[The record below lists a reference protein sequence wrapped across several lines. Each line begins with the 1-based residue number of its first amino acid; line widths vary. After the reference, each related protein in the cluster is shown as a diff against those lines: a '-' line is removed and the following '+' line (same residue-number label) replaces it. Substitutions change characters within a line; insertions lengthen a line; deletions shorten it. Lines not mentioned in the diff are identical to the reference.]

1 MCEPLA
7 IPATDLQAYLDHKKA
22 TPPGPRGAKPTASDV
37 AILFLSTAVKAAL
50 QARHLV
56 CGGAGGRERD
66 LPEYAIDILCVS
78 GLVNFPPTEGGPLN
92 YLARNGTESI
102 LQQLDQV
109 GVRAALWEEVE
120 RLEMRR
126 VLDKVDGLFQVTPR
140 KEGKG
145 KGEEEEET
153 DEEEPKEAK
162 EEEGEEE
169 EEEEEGDYSSQ
180 VTSLSAAQLQIIGP
194 TKGLTDMRSL
204 LRPLWSLLCLLL
216 CVLLAVLLIGC
227 SLLGC
232 WWVEHP

>member
-1 MCEPLA
+1 MLVGCACVVL
-7 IPATDLQAYLDHKKA
+7 
-22 TPPGPRGAKPTASDV
+22 
-37 AILFLSTAVKAAL
+37 
-50 QARHLV
+50 LV
-56 CGGAGGRERD
+56 CGGTGGRERD

-109 GVRAALWEEVE
+109 GVRAALREEVE

-126 VLDKVDGLFQVTPR
+126 VLDKVDGLFQVIPR
-140 KEGKG
+140 KEGQG
-145 KGEEEEET
+145 KGEEEEEA
-153 DEEEPKEAK
+153 DEELKEAK

-169 EEEEEGDYSSQ
+169 EGEEEGDYSSQ
-180 VTSLSAAQLQIIGP
+180 VTPLSAAQLQIIGP

-216 CVLLAVLLIGC
+216 GVLLAVLLIGC

-232 WWVEHP
+232 WWVGHP